1 MSAWPTTGGSLEIT
15 NRRLRAQRIAGTTF
29 TQAREVVGW
38 LGAVQAQDYLG
49 ALWAIGLRT
58 TETRENDVERALAA
72 REIVRTWPMRGT
84 LHFVAAAD
92 ARWMIELLAAR
103 PAAAAAGRLRSLRI
117 DEADLAAARRVL
129 VRHLEG
135 GRHLTRPATYRALE
149 QAKVATGGQRG
160 LHLLWRLAQDCVI
173 CFGPREGKQQTF
185 VLFEEWLPRA
195 RRLPREEALAE
206 LAHRYF
212 RGHGPATM
220 RDFAWWSG
228 LRLAEA
234 RLAVL
239 LAGKRLEEETIHGE
253 RHWFTESAGPSVVSH
268 GGAYA
273 LPAFDELL
281 VGYTDRGAVL
291 DAARASLVIAGGAF
305 QPIVVGD
312 GRVLGTWKRRIKA
325 REVVCAL
332 APFTALGRT
341 KAKATTL
348 AFGRY
353 ARFLGLDLR
362 RERDAVVNDGR

>member
-1 MSAWPTTGGSLEIT
+1 MVRTEII
-15 NRRLRAQRIAGTTF
+15 NRRLGAQRIAGTKL
-29 TQAREVVGW
+29 TQAGEVVGW

-58 TETRENDVERALAA
+58 TEARESEVERALAA

-84 LHFVAAAD
+84 LHFVASAD
-92 ARWMIELLAAR
+92 ARWMTELLAVR
-103 PAAAAAGRLRSLRI
+103 PAAAATGRLRSLGI
-117 DEADLAAARRVL
+117 DRADLAAARRVL
-129 VRHLEG
+129 VQHLEG
-135 GRHLTRPATYRALE
+135 GRRLTRPATYRAFE
-149 QAKVATGGQRG
+149 QAKLATGGQRG

-173 CFGPREGKQQTF
+173 CFGPREGRQQTF
-185 VLFEEWLPRA
+185 VLFEEWLPQA

-239 LAGKRLEEETIHGE
+239 LAGKRVEEETINGE
-253 RHWFTESAGPSVVSH
+253 RHWCADAAGSSVASH
-268 GGAYA
+268 EGAYA

-281 VGYTDRGAVL
+281 VGYADRGAAL
-291 DAARASLVIAGGAF
+291 DASVASLVIAGGAF
-305 QPIVVGD
+305 RPIVVGD

-325 REVVCAL
+325 REVLCSL
-332 APFTALGRT
+332 APFTTLGRA

-348 AFGRY
+348 ALERY
-353 ARFLGLDLR
+353 ARFLGLDLQ
-362 RERDAVVNDGR
+362 RERDSKPRQRASRA